1 MADYVPSLSEFW
13 TIMRGK
19 STDEMKKDAFDAV
32 YVKSWRSPILASFP
46 SLINLHH
53 FSLYTLGI
61 QLCGHLLITYKFVSF
76 LLVLFRALQR
86 LVNGKSDGGVT
97 PLHLAAL
104 HGHAESVQLLLDLGA
119 SVSEVT
125 VNDGSTIDL
134 IGKYLLN
141 RKGYCLT
148 WFNLL

>member
-1 MADYVPSLSEFW
+1 M
-13 TIMRGK
+13 
-19 STDEMKKDAFDAV
+19 
-32 YVKSWRSPILASFP
+32 
-46 SLINLHH
+46 
-53 FSLYTLGI
+53 YTLGI
-61 QLCGHLLITYKFVSF
+61 HLCGHLLIVYKFASF
-76 LLVLFRALQR
+76 LLVLSRSLQR

-141 RKGYCLT
+141 
-148 WFNLL
+148 

>member
-1 MADYVPSLSEFW
+1 
-13 TIMRGK
+13 
-19 STDEMKKDAFDAV
+19 
-32 YVKSWRSPILASFP
+32 
-46 SLINLHH
+46 
-53 FSLYTLGI
+53 
-61 QLCGHLLITYKFVSF
+61 VSF

-148 WFNLL
+148 